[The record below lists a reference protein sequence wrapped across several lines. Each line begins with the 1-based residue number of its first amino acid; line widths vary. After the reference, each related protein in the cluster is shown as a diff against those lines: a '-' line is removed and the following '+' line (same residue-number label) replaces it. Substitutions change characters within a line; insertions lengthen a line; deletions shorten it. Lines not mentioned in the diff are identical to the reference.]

1 MRYETPK
8 DLKECVELLSQEGA
22 RPIAGGTDLI
32 IKMERT
38 GERPDILVDLSYLP
52 LHGVKIIQTGGH
64 DELRIGALATI
75 SQLMEHPDIRE
86 HAPVLWQACTHTA
99 GPQIRNR
106 ATIGGNIVNASP
118 AADPA
123 LALLAHRASVRLI
136 SRHGMRDVSLED
148 FFEGPGRTVLL
159 PGELVETVEIPLR
172 PPSGGVRKLAHF
184 FKMGGR
190 NAQTI
195 AIASLAAMTWLD
207 SDGRVIRSTIAAGSV
222 APTPLRLRKVEEF
235 LQGRFLDEETISE
248 AVRLAR
254 TVISPIDDVRGTA
267 DYRRHIVGVFLER
280 HLRDE
285 AVSEPDGI
293 IYTRNDE
300 SWYPRQRHP
309 ERSIEVD
316 GVVVDDP
323 LGAWDLSMR
332 LLDFLRDVLHII
344 SVKDGC
350 REGECGACTVL
361 LDGRPV
367 NSCMVPL
374 GDALGRTVVTS
385 EGLMVEQG
393 APGIEHRALV
403 EAGAVQCGFCTPGFA
418 VTTRYLTEKYGTY
431 PGEEIVRREISGHLC
446 RCTGY
451 KKIVEGIEMAF
462 KFKEG
467 E

>member
-8 DLKECVELLSQEGA
+8 ELKECLELLSGEGA

-38 GERPDILVDLSYLP
+38 GERPDVLVDLSYLP
-52 LHGVKIIQTGGH
+52 LHDVTLTETGGH
-64 DELRIGALATI
+64 EELRIGALATI
-75 SQLMEHPDIRE
+75 SQLLEHPDIRE
-86 HAPVLWQACTHTA
+86 HAPVLWQACTQTA

-123 LALLAHRASVRLI
+123 LALLAHRAAVRLI

-148 FFEGPGRTVLL
+148 FFEGPGRTALL
-159 PGELVETVEIPLR
+159 PGEMVETVEIPIR
-172 PPSGGVRKLAHF
+172 RPSGGVRKLAHF

-195 AIASLAAMTWLD
+195 AIASLAAITWLD
-207 SDGRVIRSTIAAGSV
+207 ADDTVIRATIAAGSV

-235 LQGRFLDEETISE
+235 LQGRKLDSETIAE
-248 AVRLAR
+248 AVGLAR
-254 TVISPIDDVRGTA
+254 KSISPIDDVRGSA

-280 HLRDE
+280 HL
-285 AVSEPDGI
+285 SGEPVQDMDGI
-293 IYTRNDE
+293 LYANDSS
-300 SWYPRQRHP
+300 SWIPVRRHA

-316 GVVVDDP
+316 GVVMDDP
-323 LGAWDLSMR
+323 LGAWDPSMR
-332 LLDFLRDVLHII
+332 LLDFLRDVLHVT

-385 EGLMVEQG
+385 EGLMVDQG
-393 APGIEHRALV
+393 AIGVEHRALV
-403 EAGAVQCGFCTPGFA
+403 ESGAVQCGFCTPGFA
-418 VTTRYLTEKYGTY
+418 VTTHYLKEKYGEY
-431 PGEEIVRREISGHLC
+431 PGEDVVRREISGHLC

-462 KFKEG
+462 RLEEG